1 MLKEA
6 GDLMNKTG
14 EWEWFEDDRPID
26 LTPYLNMSEEERNV
40 EIERL
45 EAEGRAERDRLER
58 EKALALIFMFQTNT
72 HTCSFGG
79 ITHP

>member
-1 MLKEA
+1 
-6 GDLMNKTG
+6 MNKTG

-26 LTPYLNMSEEERNV
+26 LTPYLNMSEEERNA

-58 EKALALIFMFQTNT
+58 EKALALI
-72 HTCSFGG
+72 SS
-79 ITHP
+79 